1 MVFMVEPLVLVAGAA
16 ATGAVLNTLR
26 GYLHNT
32 EEGYS
37 ARKLAGSIIIAVLGG
52 LALAQTAIIDGLT
65 EPAIVLVGLT
75 TGFAADFAISR
86 AKKD

>member
-1 MVFMVEPLVLVAGAA
+1 MVEPLILVAGAA
-16 ATGAVLNTLR
+16 SVGAILNTLR
-26 GYLHNT
+26 GYLHHT

-37 ARKLAGSIIIAVLGG
+37 ARKLAGSVIIAILGG

-75 TGFAADFAISR
+75 MGFAADFAISR

>member
-1 MVFMVEPLVLVAGAA
+1 MVEALVLVAGAA
-16 ATGAVLNTLR
+16 AGGAILNTLR

-32 EEGYS
+32 EGGYS
-37 ARKLAGSIIIAVLGG
+37 AKKLGGSLIIAILGG
-52 LALAQTAIIDGLT
+52 LALAQTAVIDGLT

-75 TGFAADFAISR
+75 TGFAADFAITR

>member
-1 MVFMVEPLVLVAGAA
+1 MKITESIPFPSEVVPIHHNLKVLV
-16 ATGAVLNTLR
+16 TPVDFS
-26 GYLHNT
+26 

-37 ARKLAGSIIIAVLGG
+37 ARKLAGSVIIAILGG

-75 TGFAADFAISR
+75 TGFAADFAITR

>member
-1 MVFMVEPLVLVAGAA
+1 MSMVEPLVLVAGAA
-16 ATGAVLNTLR
+16 AGGAILNTLR

-37 ARKLAGSIIIAVLGG
+37 AKKLGGSLIIAVLGG
-52 LALAQTAIIDGLT
+52 LALAQTAVIDGLSDF
-65 EPAIVLVGLT
+65 AIILVGLT
-75 TGFAADFAISR
+75 TGFAADFAITR